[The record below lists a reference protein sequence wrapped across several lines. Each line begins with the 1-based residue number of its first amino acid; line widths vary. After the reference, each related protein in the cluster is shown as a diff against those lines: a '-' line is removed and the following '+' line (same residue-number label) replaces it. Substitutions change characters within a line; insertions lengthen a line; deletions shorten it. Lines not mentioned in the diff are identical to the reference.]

1 MTQDLLYEQIP
12 INFDFYLNK
21 TFDNFIVGNNQD
33 LFDSLKS
40 IGSENQLILVY
51 GSESSGKSH
60 ISEALMHLG
69 LVNSICINQE
79 TDFNNLSTLDYYELV
94 VIDDIDEIISDHKT
108 EEILFTLIDN
118 QILHKKSVVITS
130 TDNIKNCSIGL
141 SDLLSRLLSDKIFHI
156 KDLNDENKIKLL
168 MSYCS
173 ERGLVVSEK
182 VFNYIINNC
191 SRDLFFL
198 CAFIKTLDNASL
210 SMKKRVTIPFIK
222 KAISRLAS

>member
-1 MTQDLLYEQIP
+1 MTQDLLYDQIP
-12 INFDFYLNK
+12 INFGFYSNK

-40 IGSENQLILVY
+40 INNENQLILIY
-51 GSESSGKSH
+51 GSKSSGKSH
-60 ISEALMHLG
+60 ISEALMNLE
-69 LVNSICINQE
+69 LINSICVNQQ
-79 TDFNNLSTLDYYELV
+79 TDFNTLSMTDYYDLV
-94 VIDDIDEIISDHKT
+94 IIDDIDKISSNRKT

-130 TDNIKNCSIGL
+130 TDKIETCGIGL

-156 KDLNDENKIKLL
+156 KDLDDENKIKLL

-198 CAFIKTLDNASL
+198 CAFIRTLDSASL

-222 KAISRLAS
+222 KAISKLAS

>member
-1 MTQDLLYEQIP
+1 MLLI
-12 INFDFYLNK
+12 
-21 TFDNFIVGNNQD
+21 GNT
-33 LFDSLKS
+33 
-40 IGSENQLILVY
+40 
-51 GSESSGKSH
+51 SSGKT
-60 ISEALMHLG
+60 
-69 LVNSICINQE
+69 SILNAIIRKYFELSE
-79 TDFNNLSTLDYYELV
+79 TDTFPRSNILFVNNLKEQGIQYFRGEMKTFCQSKSTIFGKKKLLI
-94 VIDDIDEIISDHKT
+94 IDDIDKIISDHKT

-130 TDNIKNCSIGL
+130 TDNIETCGIGL

-156 KDLNDENKIKLL
+156 KDLDDENKIKLL

-198 CAFIKTLDNASL
+198 CAFIRTLDNASL

-222 KAISRLAS
+222 KAISKLAS